1 MKHIS
6 WTFDGGRPLYTQLVE
21 QLKAKIVSG
30 EYPPGQRIP
39 PVRELAAEAGVN
51 PNTLQRAFSEL
62 EREGLLHAERT
73 SGRFV
78 TEDVSLVEYLR
89 GEMAREL
96 ADQYLDQTRQLGYS
110 NEQAVELIRRRSEE
124 T

>member
-1 MKHIS
+1 MNHLS

>member
-1 MKHIS
+1 MS

-39 PVRELAAEAGVN
+39 PVRELAAEA
-51 PNTLQRAFSEL
+51 
-62 EREGLLHAERT
+62 EGLLHAERT

>member
-1 MKHIS
+1 MS
-6 WTFDGGRPLYTQLVE
+6 WTFNGGRPLYTQLVE